1 MKELKNPIEVTKA
14 VIPAAGLGT
23 RFLPSTK
30 AVPKEMMT
38 IVDKPTLHYIVEEAV
53 LSGAKDVLIIVNDGK
68 EAINTY
74 FSPSKV
80 YDALKKP
87 ALEELND
94 LLASVKFHYATQK
107 VLNGNGSAI
116 LLAKEFSNGEPIS
129 VLFGDDIIY
138 NPDYP
143 CTKQLVD
150 AFKRTGGK
158 TIVGCQ
164 RREPIEAIKY
174 GVISYDTIDDGLAKI
189 EDIVE
194 KPPIE
199 ELPSDL
205 CSLGRFVLP
214 YSMFAAL
221 EKTPFDRGEII
232 LANAIRSILKTEG
245 AYAYEFKGIRY
256 DIGDKFGFLQ
266 ANVEYAM
273 RSPFADKVKSY
284 LKEFV
289 KTL

>member
-1 MKELKNPIEVTKA
+1 MKVTKA

-68 EAINTY
+68 EAIPHY
-74 FSPSKV
+74 FSPNKI

-94 LLASVKFHYATQK
+94 LISSVKFHYATQK

-116 LLAKEFSNGEPIS
+116 LLAREFADGEPIS

-143 CTKQLVD
+143 ATKQLVD
-150 AFKRTGGK
+150 AFSKTGGK

-164 RREPIEAIKY
+164 TKEPEEVVKCASIVCDKTESKLGKIRD
-174 GVISYDTIDDGLAKI
+174 VI
-189 EDIVE
+189 E
-194 KPPIE
+194 KPPLE
-199 ELPSDL
+199 GLPSRL
-205 CSLGRFVLP
+205 CSLGRFVIP
-214 YSMFAAL
+214 YSMFSVL
-221 EKTPFDRGEII
+221 ESTPPVNGEVY
-232 LANAIRSILKTEG
+232 LTDAIRRSLKTSD
-245 AYAYEFKGIRY
+245 AYAYEFDGARY
-256 DIGDKFGFLQ
+256 DIGDKFGYLQ
-266 ANVEYAM
+266 ANVEYAL
-273 RSPFADKVKSY
+273 RSPLADKVKAY
-284 LKEFV
+284 LKELT
-289 KTL
+289 KKL

>member
-1 MKELKNPIEVTKA
+1 MKVTKA

-53 LSGAKDVLIIVNDGK
+53 LSGAEEILIVVNDGK
-68 EAINTY
+68 ECINHY
-74 FSPSKV
+74 FAPNKI

-94 LLASVKFHYATQK
+94 LLSRVKFHYATQK

-116 LLAKEFSNGEPIS
+116 LLAKDFADGDPVS

-138 NPDYP
+138 NPEYP
-143 CTKQLVD
+143 ATKQLVD
-150 AFKRTGGK
+150 AFIKTGGK

-174 GVISYDTIDDGLAKI
+174 GVISYSSIDEGLAKI
-189 EDIVE
+189 DDIVE

-214 YSMFAAL
+214 YSMFDTLAV
-221 EKTPFDRGEII
+221 TPFDRGEII

-266 ANVEYAM
+266 ANVEYAL
-273 RSPFADKVKSY
+273 RSPFGDKVKSY
-284 LKEFV
+284 LKDLSS
-289 KTL
+289 KL

>member
-1 MKELKNPIEVTKA
+1 MNEKKNDIQVTKA

-53 LSGAKDVLIIVNDGK
+53 LSGAKDILIIVNDGK

-74 FSPSKV
+74 FSPHEV
-80 YDALKKP
+80 YDALEKP
-87 ALEELND
+87 GLEELKD
-94 LLASVKFHYATQK
+94 LLGKVKFHYATQK

-116 LLAKEFSNGEPIS
+116 LLAKEFANKEPIS

-138 NPDYP
+138 SPEKP
-143 CTKQLVD
+143 ATKQLIN
-150 AFKRTGGK
+150 AFVKTGGK

-174 GVISYDTIDDGLAKI
+174 GVIAYDKMDGRLTKID
-189 EDIVE
+189 DIVE
-194 KPPIE
+194 KPPIDK
-199 ELPSDL
+199 LPSDL

-214 YSMFAAL
+214 YSMFDAL
-221 EKTPFDRGEII
+221 EHTPFDRGEII

-245 AYAYEFKGIRY
+245 AYAYEFEGIRY

-266 ANVEYAM
+266 ANVEYAL
-273 RSPFADKVKSY
+273 RSPIGKKVKAY
-284 LKEFV
+284 LKDFV
-289 KTL
+289 KTI

>member
-1 MKELKNPIEVTKA
+1 M
-14 VIPAAGLGT
+14 
-23 RFLPSTK
+23 
-30 AVPKEMMT
+30 
-38 IVDKPTLHYIVEEAV
+38 
-53 LSGAKDVLIIVNDGK
+53 IIVNDGK

-74 FSPSKV
+74 FSPNKV

-94 LLASVKFHYATQK
+94 LLSSVKFHFATQK

-116 LLAKEFSNGEPIS
+116 LLARDFADGEPIS

-138 NPDYP
+138 NPEYP
-143 CTKQLVD
+143 ATKQLVD
-150 AFKRTGGK
+150 AFIKTGGK

-164 RREPIEAIKY
+164 MREPIEAIKY
-174 GVISYDTIDDGLAKI
+174 GVISYQSIEDGLAKI

-199 ELPSDL
+199 KLPSNL

-214 YSMFAAL
+214 YSMFDTLAV
-221 EKTPFDRGEII
+221 TPFDRGEII
-232 LANAIRSILKTEG
+232 LANAIRAILKTEG

-266 ANVEYAM
+266 ANVEYAL
-273 RSPFADKVKSY
+273 RSPFGDKVRNY
-284 LKEFV
+284 LKELV

>member
-1 MKELKNPIEVTKA
+1 MKVTKA

-53 LSGAKDVLIIVNDGK
+53 LSGAEEILIVVNDGK
-68 EAINTY
+68 ECINHY
-74 FSPSKV
+74 FAPNKI
-80 YDALKKP
+80 YDALKKT

-94 LLASVKFHYATQK
+94 LLSRVKFHYATQK

-116 LLAKEFSNGEPIS
+116 LLAKDFADADPVS

-138 NPDYP
+138 NPEYP
-143 CTKQLVD
+143 ATKQLVD
-150 AFKRTGGK
+150 AFIKTGGK

-174 GVISYDTIDDGLAKI
+174 GVISYSSIDNGLAKI
-189 EDIVE
+189 DDIVE

-214 YSMFAAL
+214 YSMFDTLAV
-221 EKTPFDRGEII
+221 TPFDRGEII

-266 ANVEYAM
+266 ANVEYAL
-273 RSPFADKVKSY
+273 RSPFGDKVKSY
-284 LKEFV
+284 LKDLSS
-289 KTL
+289 KL

>member
-1 MKELKNPIEVTKA
+1 MKEIKQLKVTKA

-94 LLASVKFHYATQK
+94 LLSSVKFHYATQK

-138 NPDYP
+138 NPEYP
-143 CTKQLVD
+143 ATKQLVD
-150 AFKRTGGK
+150 AFIRTGGK

-174 GVISYDTIDDGLAKI
+174 GVISYDKMEDGLTKI
-189 EDIVE
+189 NDIVE

-199 ELPSDL
+199 DLPSDL

-266 ANVEYAM
+266 ANVEYAL
-273 RSPFADKVKSY
+273 RSPFADKVRIY
-284 LKEFV
+284 LKEIA

>member
-1 MKELKNPIEVTKA
+1 MKVTKA

-30 AVPKEMMT
+30 AIPKEMMT
-38 IVDKPTLHYIVEEAV
+38 IVDKPTLHYIVQEAV

-116 LLAKEFSNGEPIS
+116 LLAEQFANGEPIS
-129 VLFGDDIIY
+129 VLFGDDIIF
-138 NPDYP
+138 NPENP
-143 CTKQLVD
+143 ATKQLVN
-150 AFKRTGGK
+150 AFEKTGGK

-164 RREPIEAIKY
+164 MREPIEAIKY
-174 GVISYDTIDDGLAKI
+174 GVIAYDKIENRLAKI
-189 EDIVE
+189 NDIVE
-194 KPPIE
+194 KPPIDQ
-199 ELPSDL
+199 LPSKL

-214 YSMFAAL
+214 FSMFEML
-221 EKTPFDRGEII
+221 KHTPLDRGEII
-232 LANAIRSILKTEG
+232 LANAIRAMLKTEG
-245 AYAYEFKGIRY
+245 AYAYEFEGIRY

-266 ANVEYAM
+266 ANVEYAL
-273 RSPFADKVKSY
+273 RSPFGDQVRAY
-284 LKEFV
+284 LKDLSA
-289 KTL
+289 KL